1 MRINLKVESS
11 GEKVVKLMTQQNVS
25 STSEKTDSFEW

>member
-11 GEKVVKLMTQQNVS
+11 GEKVVKLMTQQNVLG
-25 STSEKTDSFEW
+25 TNKKTDSFE